1 MILHKRDPNRD
12 EDKIYSAKNQK
23 RLYPDSRVELTPII
37 QKFYDIQLDLA
48 TLGLYKSFI
57 KKVIK
62 YMDIQPNDSI
72 LDFGCGTG
80 RNACLMAEYINSG
93 GKITG
98 LDISEIMQKQFE
110 KKCRS
115 HPHIRFKRQRIDRP
129 FTLEEKY
136 NKVFMSF
143 VFHGFPQEVRKI
155 ILENALTHL
164 KEGGTLNILDYSEFE
179 IRSIPFHHR
188 FVFNLVEGQ
197 CKYAFDFIQRDWRR
211 ILSDYHFEK
220 IEEIFFIKNYIRLL
234 RAEKSDP
241 TEKTHTLVAIP
252 SNDGITIFPKM
263 LGMAKYMYIYAIEK
277 EGNFKF
283 IEKRT
288 NPYEKTLQ
296 HLKTLDVYEL
306 IDDCDIILSAS
317 IGKNG
322 IERLKEKRMNLF
334 FKKGNIQEALATLIK
349 EEKIS

>member
-1 MILHKRDPNRD
+1 MNLLKRDPNRD
-12 EDKIYSAKNQK
+12 EDKIYPAKNQK
-23 RLYPDSRVELTPII
+23 RLYPDSRVELTPFI
-37 QKFYDIQLDLA
+37 QKFYDVQLDTA
-48 TLGLYKSFI
+48 TLGLYKIFI
-57 KKVIK
+57 QKVIK
-62 YMDIQPNDSI
+62 SMDIQPADSI

-80 RNACLMAEYINSG
+80 RNACLMAEYLKPE

-115 HPHIRFKRQRIDRP
+115 RPHIQFKRQRIDRP
-129 FTLEEKY
+129 FNLQEKY
-136 NKVFMSF
+136 DKVFMSF
-143 VFHGFPQEVRKI
+143 VLHGFPQEIRKI

-164 KEGGTLNILDYSEFE
+164 KTGGTLNILDYSEFE

-188 FVFNLVEGQ
+188 FFFNLVEGQ
-197 CKYAFDFIQRDWRR
+197 CKYAFDFIQRDWRK
-211 ILSDYHFEK
+211 ILSEYHFNK

-234 RAEKSDP
+234 RAERSNSSKKS
-241 TEKTHTLVAIP
+241 HTLVVIP

-277 EGNFKF
+277 GEKFRF

-288 NPYEKTLQ
+288 NPYENTLQ

-306 IDDCDIILSAS
+306 IGACDIILAAS
-317 IGKNG
+317 IGKKG
-322 IERLKEKRMNLF
+322 IERLKERGLQLF
-334 FKKGNIQEALATLIK
+334 FKKGNIQEALTSLIEK
-349 EEKIS
+349 EKIY